1 MSLFAPTTR
10 DTSMRGRAWNRFR
23 HDKVAMAGLVFFTL
37 VVIVAILS
45 SHWTPYPPDQQNL
58 LQINATPTFSHLL
71 GTDDLGRDILSR
83 LMVGARIS
91 LESAVEIVGLAVLV
105 STPIALVSGYFGGW
119 IDHAIMRITDA
130 FFAFPPLLFALAVA
144 ALLGPSLIHASV
156 AIAVVF
162 IPSFI
167 RLTRG
172 QVLSIRVTPYVDA
185 SLVAGAGPVR
195 IMRTHV
201 LRNVASP
208 LIVQAAIS
216 MGFAL
221 LAEAGLSFLGIS
233 VQPPTPSWG
242 NMLQEAFA
250 FVLTAP
256 WQLFAPGLA
265 IMLTVLAI
273 NVVGDG
279 LRDALGVGDD

>member
-1 MSLFAPTTR
+1 MRLILRTAREKPT
-10 DTSMRGRAWNRFR
+10 RGEAWARFR
-23 HDKVAMAGLVFFTL
+23 HDRVAMTGLVFLTL
-37 VVIVAILS
+37 VVIIAIVS
-45 SHWTPYPPDQQNL
+45 SHWTPFPPDQQNL
-58 LQINATPTFSHLL
+58 FQINATPTFTHLL

-91 LESAVEIVGLAVLV
+91 LESAFEIVFLAVMI

-119 IDHAIMRITDA
+119 IDHTIMRTTDA

-172 QVLSIRVTPYVDA
+172 QVLGVRMKPYVDA
-185 SLVAGAGPVR
+185 SLVAGARSTR

-201 LRNVASP
+201 LRNVTSP

-221 LAEAGLSFLGIS
+221 LAEAGLSFLGVS

-242 NMLQEAFA
+242 NMLQESFN

-256 WQLFAPGLA
+256 WQLFAPGIA
-265 IMLTVLAI
+265 IMVTVLAI

-279 LRDALGVGDD
+279 LRDALGVGHE

>member
-1 MSLFAPTTR
+1 MRQLSLPAR
-10 DTSMRGRAWNRFR
+10 KSSARGRAWARFR
-23 HDKVAMAGLVFFTL
+23 HDNVAMTGLVFLTL
-37 VVIVAILS
+37 IVLTAIVS
-45 SHWTPYPPDQQNL
+45 SHWTPFPPNQQNL
-58 LQINATPTFSHLL
+58 LQIDSTPTFTHLL

-91 LESAVEIVGLAVLV
+91 LESALTIVLLAVLV

-119 IDHAIMRITDA
+119 IDHTIMRITDA
-130 FFAFPPLLFALAVA
+130 FFAFPPLLFALAIA
-144 ALLGPSLIHASV
+144 ALLGPSLIHASM

-172 QVLSIRVTPYVDA
+172 QVLGVRMKLYVDA
-185 SLVAGAGPVR
+185 SRVSGSRPAR

-221 LAEAGLSFLGIS
+221 LAEAGLSFLGVS

-242 NMLQEAFA
+242 NMLQESFT

-256 WQLFAPGLA
+256 WQLFAPGIA

-279 LRDALGVGDD
+279 LRDALGVGNE